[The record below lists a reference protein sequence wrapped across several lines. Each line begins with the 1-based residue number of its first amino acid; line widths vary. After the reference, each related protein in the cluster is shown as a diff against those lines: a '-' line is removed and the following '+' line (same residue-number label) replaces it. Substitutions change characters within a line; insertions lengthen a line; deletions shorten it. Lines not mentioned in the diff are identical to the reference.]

1 MNPEPSSQTPSRQ
14 SLPDLTTE
22 ELQGEKPVPLP
33 VEAAEDVGVLRR
45 HTMLL
50 RSLMAEASD
59 AIYFKDLDSRFI
71 LASDYTARRLGLAG
85 GHELEGKSDFDLFS
99 PAHAQ
104 QAFDDEQEIIRTGCP
119 VVNKEEKEIFP
130 NGQVA
135 WVSSTK
141 LPLFDEHG
149 KIAGTFGISRDITA
163 RKEMEN
169 VLSKT
174 QAELNATTRLAEIA
188 EISSGALHNIGN
200 ALNSVLVSA
209 SMVTD
214 HMGKSRIGNLAK
226 AVQMIKDHEPNLG
239 SFLTEDPKGRQL
251 PGYLMQLSQVLAA
264 ERDAMAKE
272 FEQLRKSVEHIKEI
286 VVMQQN
292 YSRVSQFEDEVVLA
306 ELVEES
312 LRISEGSLNRH
323 SIQVEKVFSPVPKV
337 KVVRHKVL
345 QVLVNLIRNA
355 KFAMD
360 ESGVADKRLVIGVR
374 TVDGGRV
381 EVWVQDNGI
390 GIPPEVMARLFS
402 FGFTTRKD
410 GHGFGLHS
418 SLKAAKEMGGELRAE
433 SAGPGRGASFILSLP
448 CVA

>member
-1 MNPEPSSQTPSRQ
+1 MNPEPNSSTPVRQ
-14 SLPDLTTE
+14 GLQDLSTDSLRDESTPEAKAPEDL
-22 ELQGEKPVPLP
+22 GK
-33 VEAAEDVGVLRR
+33 LRQQA
-45 HTMLL
+45 MLL
-50 RSLMAEASD
+50 RALMAEAPDSV
-59 AIYFKDLDSRFI
+59 YFKDLESRFI
-71 LASDYTARRLGLAG
+71 LASDYTARRLGLADG
-85 GHELEGKSDFDLFS
+85 GEMKGKTDFDHFS
-99 PAHAQ
+99 PEHAQ
-104 QAFDDEQEIIRTGCP
+104 KAYDDEQEIIRTGCP
-119 VVNKEEKEIFP
+119 IVNKEEREVFP
-130 NGQVA
+130 NGRVA

-141 LPLFDEHG
+141 LPLFDDQG
-149 KIAGTFGISRDITA
+149 RVMGTFGISRDMTA
-163 RKEMEN
+163 RKEMELA
-169 VLSKT
+169 LSKT

-226 AVQMIKDHEPNLG
+226 AVQMIKDHESSLG
-239 SFLTEDPKGRQL
+239 TFLTEDPKGKQL

-292 YSRVSQFEDEVVLA
+292 YSRVSQFEDEVELPV
-306 ELVEES
+306 LVEEA

-323 SIQVEKVFSPVPKV
+323 SIQVQKEFSATPKV

-360 ESGVADKRLVIGVR
+360 EAGVTDKRLIIGVR
-374 TVDGGRV
+374 MAEGGCV
-381 EVWVQDNGI
+381 ETLVRDNGI
-390 GIPPEVMARLFS
+390 GISPEVMAKLFS

-418 SLKAAKEMGGELRAE
+418 SLKAAKDMGGELRAE
-433 SAGPGRGASFILSLP
+433 SEGPGRGACFILSLP
-448 CVA
+448 CKG

>member
-1 MNPEPSSQTPSRQ
+1 MNPEPSLSTPSRQ
-14 SLPDLTTE
+14 GLPDLSSE
-22 ELQGEKPVPLP
+22 SLQDESPAPASAP
-33 VEAAEDVGVLRR
+33 EDLEQLRR
-45 HTMLL
+45 QNRLL
-50 RSLMAEASD
+50 HSLMAEAPD
-59 AIYFKDLDSRFI
+59 AVYFKDLDSRFL
-71 LASDYTARRLGLAG
+71 LASDYTARRLGLVG
-85 GHELEGKSDFDLFS
+85 GRDLVGKSDFDLFS
-99 PAHAQ
+99 PEHAQ
-104 QAFDDEQEIIRTGCP
+104 KAFDDEQEIIRTGCP
-119 VVNKEEKEIFP
+119 IVNKEEREVFP

-141 LPLFDEHG
+141 LPLFDEQG
-149 KIAGTFGISRDITA
+149 SVIGTFGISRDITA
-163 RKEMEN
+163 RKEMEL
-169 VLSKT
+169 VLTKT

-226 AVQMIKDHEPNLG
+226 AVQMIKDNEANLG
-239 SFLTEDPKGRQL
+239 SFLTEDPKGKQL

-292 YSRVSQFEDEVVLA
+292 YSRVSQFEDDVELPQ
-306 ELVEES
+306 LVEEA

-323 SIQVEKVFSPVPKV
+323 SIHVETAFEATPKAR
-337 KVVRHKVL
+337 VVRHKVL
-345 QVLVNLIRNA
+345 QILVNLIRNA

-360 ESGVADKRLVIGVR
+360 EAGVSEKRLLISVR
-374 TVDGGRV
+374 RVGEGRIETSV
-381 EVWVQDNGI
+381 RDNGV
-390 GIPPEVMARLFS
+390 GISAEVMSKLFG

-433 SAGPGRGASFILSLP
+433 SEGPGRGACFILSLP
-448 CVA
+448 CKV